1 MDLSSLTL
9 FRGLN
14 EKMDYLSQRQRVI
27 AQNIANANTP
37 NYVPHDLKPF
47 SFDEVVGRNQMQM
60 NATSVNHLGGTLGDE
75 RPFASP
81 EQRRHYESSPDG
93 NAVVLEEQVIK
104 VNQTQ
109 LDYQLMTRITEKQ
122 IGMMRHALRG
132 SGVG

>member
-1 MDLSSLTL
+1 MDLAGLTV

-37 NYVPHDLKPF
+37 RYVPHDLKPF
-47 SFDEVVGRNQMQM
+47 SFDEVVGRHQMQM
-60 NATSVNHLGGTLGDE
+60 NATSVKHLGGTLGDE

-93 NAVVLEEQVIK
+93 NAVILEEQVIK
-104 VNQTQ
+104 GNQTQ
-109 LDYQLMTRITEKQ
+109 MDYQLMTRLYEKN
-122 IGMMRHALRG
+122 IGMIRHALRG